1 VVLAA
6 LIDALHLITCR
17 CPWRH
22 HRT

>member
-1 VVLAA
+1 MVLAA